1 MKTQCEERGGRRLY
15 RRPLHI
21 TVEKSTHHSY
31 DILTEE
37 STSVIEDGTFASSG
51 IFDFSFISSQLTN
64 GDYISLIFDVNNNPT
79 LFPSRSPNLPT
90 ICSTQAPT

>member
-1 MKTQCEERGGRRLY
+1 MKTQCVERGGRRLY

-37 STSVIEDGTFASSG
+37 STSVIEDGTLRRLGYLTSAS
-51 IFDFSFISSQLTN
+51 FPR
-64 GDYISLIFDVNNNPT
+64 SLQMEI
-79 LFPSRSPNLPT
+79 
-90 ICSTQAPT
+90 IYH